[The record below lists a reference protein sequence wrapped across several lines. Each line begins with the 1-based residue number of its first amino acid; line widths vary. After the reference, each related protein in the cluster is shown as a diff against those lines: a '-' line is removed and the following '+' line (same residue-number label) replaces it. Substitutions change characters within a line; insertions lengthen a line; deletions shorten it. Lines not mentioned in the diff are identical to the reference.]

1 MPDNKE
7 LAREIKALREKVR
20 DGEDVALAERRRNQE
35 LTAAY
40 SESRSQRAQGR
51 GF

>member
-7 LAREIKALREKVR
+7 LAREIMVLREKVR
-20 DGEDVALAERRRNQE
+20 AGEDVALAERRRNQE
-35 LTAAY
+35 LSTAYGEA
-40 SESRSQRAQGR
+40 RVQRKATR

>member
-1 MPDNKE
+1 MPDNEE

-20 DGEDVALAERRRNQE
+20 DGEDVALAERRRNNE
-35 LTAAY
+35 LAGAY
-40 SESRSQRAQGR
+40 SEARSERSQRR